1 MLDIQCPVCS
11 SELKIAPKDHE
22 NYDALIYDCPQCGKY
37 ELGFVADRNWELHDS
52 KQLISAWIRLQNKRG
67 NNRPFIGAS
76 FVREDWFKNLRNMGF
91 PQTVNEKLNGLLKAY
106 ADIVKDDYNK
116 IVPVEQHLELV
127 SDIAAKNLDEIIG
140 LNRFLADLEYIE
152 HVQTDSGSG
161 SGVRLTAK
169 GWLRIDD
176 LSKSISTS
184 DSAFIAMWY
193 GPLTARFREAAIQ
206 AVTAC
211 GYKPIIVDDTEFN
224 GFIMDEVITLIR
236 QARFLIADLS
246 CIPEE
251 DNNTKPRVTG
261 GVRGGVYWEAGMAY
275 GMGKTVIQ
283 TCIDTE
289 ESNRRIHF
297 DLNQYRTI
305 FWKEDELITG
315 IIDLINPVKNPSFAQ
330 ILAQHIIVTVGKG
343 SYTSSSE

>member
-1 MLDIQCPVCS
+1 MSNTQCPVCS
-11 SELKIAPKDHE
+11 SELVRPSRTHE
-22 NYDALIYDCPQCGKY
+22 IYDALIYDCPQCGKY
-37 ELGFVADRNWELHDS
+37 ELDEFASGNRELCDS
-52 KQLISAWIRLQNKRG
+52 KQLISAWIRLQIKRG

-76 FVREDWFKNLRNMGF
+76 FPAEDWFKNLRNMGF

-106 ADIVKDDYNK
+106 ADIVRDDYK
-116 IVPVEQHLELV
+116 QFVIVQQHRELV

-140 LNRFLADLEYIE
+140 LNRLLAELEYIE
-152 HVQTDSGSG
+152 SDRVNPGKS
-161 SGVRLTAK
+161 VRLTAK

-176 LSKSISTS
+176 LSKSISTN
-184 DSAFIAMWY
+184 DSAFIAMWFD
-193 GPLTARFREAAIQ
+193 PHTSSCREAIIA

-211 GYKPIIVDDTEFN
+211 GYNPVIIDDTKFN
-224 GFIMDEVITLIR
+224 DFIMDEVITLIR
-236 QARFLIADLS
+236 QARFLIADLT
-246 CIPEE
+246 CMPEE
-251 DNNTKPRVTG
+251 DNKDKPRVTG

-305 FWKEDELITG
+305 FWKEEELITG
-315 IIDLINPVKNPSFAQ
+315 IIDLINPVKNPSFTQ
-330 ILAQHIIVTVGKG
+330 KLAQHIMATVGKG
-343 SYTSSSE
+343 SYTPSSE